1 MVERAARGTVV
12 FDLDGVVYRGDHEIP
27 GAGVALAELTSAG
40 WHVLFATNNSS
51 KTRYVVADKITA
63 RTGFEVDPQWVVTSG
78 MAAARYMQGR
88 FASAYVLGL
97 AGITDEVRAA
107 GIDVREN
114 SDVESVVVGIRFDM
128 TYDHVAIASEA
139 VRNGAAFI
147 ATNTDATYPTAEGLA
162 PGAGAVVA
170 AVATASGREPTICGK
185 PHAPMG
191 ALVSDLARGNEIW
204 MVGDRL
210 ETDILLAKNQKW
222 RSILTLTGVTT
233 SRDQIPAGLA
243 PDHVVKSIIEVPA
256 VVGRPEKPN
265 LSSV

>member
-1 MVERAARGTVV
+1 MADSSIRGTIV
-12 FDLDGVVYRGDHEIP
+12 FDLDGVVYRGEHEIP
-27 GAGVALAELTSAG
+27 GAGAALGELASDG

-51 KTRYVVADKITA
+51 KTPKVVAQGITA
-63 RTGFEVDPQWVVTSG
+63 RTGFEVDPHWVVTSG
-78 MAAARYMQGR
+78 MAAARHMRGR

-97 AGITDEVRAA
+97 DGISDEVRGV
-107 GIDVREN
+107 GIEVRDT
-114 SDVESVVVGIRFDM
+114 SDVDSVVVGIRFDM

-147 ATNTDATYPTAEGLA
+147 ATNTDATYPTAHGLA

-170 AVATASGREPTICGK
+170 AVAIASGHEPTICGK

-191 ALVSDLARGNEIW
+191 ALVSELALGDEIW

-222 RSILTLTGVTT
+222 RSILTLSGVTT
-233 SRDQIPAGLA
+233 SRDEVPAGLA
-243 PDHVVKSIIEVPA
+243 PDHVVESIIEVPA
-256 VVGRPEKPN
+256 LVGGPGKPN
-265 LSSV
+265 LSSP